1 MEEAY
6 LQFRDH
12 VREFEEQKDL
22 EKERVQ
28 RIRRQLERERKTI
41 NKTGGEKDKAVAEQI
56 EDLMKAIAQKD
67 RQISSLR
74 LRLRKAE
81 EMSQTKEKE
90 LEENNKKVERLERT
104 VNTLQRQLAQVRG
117 NYAKQT
123 HEMAAELQAARAHNL
138 RRKGS
143 IGLLPTVNDQTV
155 HGKPVGTVDPQAPE
169 QQKSTQER
177 SKSVS
182 WADKPVPTHVLPNAA
197 SYTSGSSQ
205 MKFIEQGVGYFG
217 SCRLFKNEIGEWT
230 KVTTTDCG
238 CDFYEYSNSDVR
250 WISCDRTVEVNYFG
264 IVGATVVTLIKGCS
278 IRYFNSGQIE
288 LYRLSGEISRFDPAT
303 KRRTETMIHSDG
315 SKYVEI
321 FDSTGC
327 FVRIE
332 GTNRTSHNFGERSS
346 YRGHPSDRHVY
357 NHSNSEPEWIEPE
370 YHV

>member
-1 MEEAY
+1 M
-6 LQFRDH
+6 LQ
-12 VREFEEQKDL
+12 
-22 EKERVQ
+22 
-28 RIRRQLERERKTI
+28 
-41 NKTGGEKDKAVAEQI
+41 
-56 EDLMKAIAQKD
+56 
-67 RQISSLR
+67 
-74 LRLRKAE
+74 
-81 EMSQTKEKE
+81 
-90 LEENNKKVERLERT
+90 
-104 VNTLQRQLAQVRG
+104 
-117 NYAKQT
+117 
-123 HEMAAELQAARAHNL
+123 
-138 RRKGS
+138 
-143 IGLLPTVNDQTV
+143 
-155 HGKPVGTVDPQAPE
+155 
-169 QQKSTQER
+169 
-177 SKSVS
+177 
-182 WADKPVPTHVLPNAA
+182 
-197 SYTSGSSQ
+197 
-205 MKFIEQGVGYFG
+205 KFIEQGVGYFG

-370 YHV
+370 YHARRCPDGSLKIKFSNVMVCCLGVEDVGYVKHTTRLENGGERKRMCVEWGHVARARQRQIEARKCQELVALNATM